1 MSSRYSSEGILQPV
15 LQDICSYFPPLFCL
29 DLNNQQKKT
38 SVIQFVFGSSFLQ
51 ECVLHT
57 KVDYLSEGN
66 RRITF

>member
-1 MSSRYSSEGILQPV
+1 MHLV
-15 LQDICSYFPPLFCL
+15 LQDIFSHLPPLFCL

-57 KVDYLSEGN
+57 KVDDDLSEGN
-66 RRITF
+66 RRITI